1 MAELSISWHRRGQ
14 AYRAAAAAG
23 VRTSSSSAGESPANL
38 LTATTQRTPTNAS
51 TTAHLPN
58 TDQRPNWRGRL
69 KRGRQISTAVSA
81 MVTGA
86 DCALTELLCDA
97 AHMVLHVGA
106 SGLEEVQPLAGVPAA
121 SNVRNYVRSS
131 EYNLELQWASQQ
143 RTEYSRASP
152 RPPADSGIHTQALI
166 TTGYT
171 RVRANCVPRSFFRT
185 DRSSRHWAVTV
196 A

>member
-58 TDQRPNWRGRL
+58 TDQRPNWRGRP
-69 KRGRQISTAVSA
+69 KRGRRISTSVSA
-81 MVTGA
+81 MVTYGA
-86 DCALTELLCDA
+86 VLRTHSLTELLCDA

-121 SNVRNYVRSS
+121 SNKRA
-131 EYNLELQWASQQ
+131 ELRTQQ
-143 RTEYSRASP
+143 RDYSRSRTAATVSGLRNSGRSTHGHRLGP
-152 RPPADSGIHTQALI
+152 RRTPA
-166 TTGYT
+166 YT
-171 RVRANCVPRSFFRT
+171 YRL
-185 DRSSRHWAVTV
+185 
-196 A
+196 

>member
-1 MAELSISWHRRGQ
+1 
-14 AYRAAAAAG
+14 
-23 VRTSSSSAGESPANL
+23 
-38 LTATTQRTPTNAS
+38 
-51 TTAHLPN
+51 
-58 TDQRPNWRGRL
+58 
-69 KRGRQISTAVSA
+69 
-81 MVTGA
+81 
-86 DCALTELLCDA
+86 
-97 AHMVLHVGA
+97 MVLHVGA

-152 RPPADSGIHTQALI
+152 RPPADSGIHIQALI

-171 RVRANCVPRSFFRT
+171 CGPTVFLGLSNRPQQSAR
-185 DRSSRHWAVTV
+185 AVTI

>member
-58 TDQRPNWRGRL
+58 TDQRPNWRGRP
-69 KRGRQISTAVSA
+69 KRGRRISTSVSA
-81 MVTGA
+81 MVTYGA
-86 DCALTELLCDA
+86 VLRTHSLTELLCDA

-166 TTGYT
+166 TTGST
-171 RVRANCVPRSFFRT
+171 CVWANCVSRSFERT
-185 DRSSRHWAVTV
+185 AAVGTGQ
-196 A
+196 